1 MEEVGGTIQELR
13 PISYRIQRRTAFK
26 DLDDLEVLDFLDDE
40 DEQES
45 VRPTRKNRWKHTRLN
60 WNDHVDLLM
69 HENHFQREYRMSVDT
84 FNKLHHILFP
94 LLNRQYHKCHK
105 GLQPVSVPIIIATG
119 LRWHTG
125 SRADDLKHIFGL
137 SRTEVYNCVN
147 KFREAVLA
155 SKELAIRM
163 PETPDQWNDIKDGFL
178 QKSSHGLINGC
189 VGALDVFFQKCN
201 APSKKE
207 ISNVISFYSGHY
219 ESYGLNCQALC
230 DAKLCFMYFGVVAPG
245 STNDNIAF
253 PQTHDLYRTIN
264 NLPRGLFIVGDA
276 AYSSTEQ
283 VLVPFTGSQRD
294 DKDQDAFSYYLSQLR
309 IRIEMAFGRLVNK
322 FRVLKR
328 NLECSYRTNARIL
341 MACAVLHNFIIEN
354 DCVSNDEDFFDNHI
368 LRLHDE
374 GWYRGTTTYAPLI
387 IEKQGCALK
396 LVSGPDYQPSFQKGL
411 YSAQILQK
419 VLGVNKV
426 IIQILMIK
434 KIQYLSSL
442 LDCNPR
448 TFSKKK

>member
-1 MEEVGGTIQELR
+1 
-13 PISYRIQRRTAFK
+13 
-26 DLDDLEVLDFLDDE
+26 
-40 DEQES
+40 
-45 VRPTRKNRWKHTRLN
+45 
-60 WNDHVDLLM
+60 
-69 HENHFQREYRMSVDT
+69 
-84 FNKLHHILFP
+84 
-94 LLNRQYHKCHK
+94 
-105 GLQPVSVPIIIATG
+105 
-119 LRWHTG
+119 
-125 SRADDLKHIFGL
+125 
-137 SRTEVYNCVN
+137 
-147 KFREAVLA
+147 
-155 SKELAIRM
+155 M

-178 QKSSHGLINGC
+178 QKSSHGLMNGC
-189 VGALDVFFQKCN
+189 VGALDGFFQKCN

-294 DKDQDAFSYYLSQLR
+294 DKDQDAFNYYLSHLR
-309 IRIEMAFGRLVNK
+309 IRIEMAFGRK

-354 DCVSNDEDFFDNHI
+354 DCVSNDKEVFDNDDNNI
-368 LRLHDE
+368 VQMD
-374 GWYRGTTTYAPLI
+374 GAPMGMSYLPTI
-387 IEKQGCALK
+387 PDSDFDFRSIQGISLTRMTKVNAIAHQGFERPIHNIHRNMVQLDSSNDNTNNEQNNRQATIDRRTQRIENNVALEFYH
-396 LVSGPDYQPSFQKGL
+396 P
-411 YSAQILQK
+411 
-419 VLGVNKV
+419 N
-426 IIQILMIK
+426 
-434 KIQYLSSL
+434 
-442 LDCNPR
+442 
-448 TFSKKK
+448 